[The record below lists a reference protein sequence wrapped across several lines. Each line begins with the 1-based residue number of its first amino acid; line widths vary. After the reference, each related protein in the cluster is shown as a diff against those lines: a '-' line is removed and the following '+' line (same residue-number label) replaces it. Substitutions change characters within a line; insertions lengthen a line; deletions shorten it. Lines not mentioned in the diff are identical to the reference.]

1 MHGILGGRATRRRAR
16 STVLTVL
23 TALTLVL
30 PTAATSQAAEPPAT
44 AKAAPVAESPA
55 PSAKSNRTSKFAADS
70 GEECTAT
77 APGSKERRA
86 GAVESCVTVTPA
98 PVTAPAK
105 TKTRTGPASTAPAS
119 ATAAADAPIAT
130 CEITNPGDYSYGRFS
145 YCVTGIHVTYI
156 LRDTNGAE
164 LGRGVLQVSTSATL
178 SAQATTWS
186 EQIHVTMI
194 SGSPAVPALDA
205 KFRASCTA
213 GCRAT
218 TTAPW
223 YKSDI
228 VVGGELNGAVKYSS
242 SPAAGTALSFTTGY
256 KMYVKSPNV
265 DTTPVDPNASW
276 DNPRTIRCDNAVGG
290 TSVAGCAVPSVVP
303 ELSMRTTASDAGGA
317 VAAYAWAQKNLN
329 GAWGKKGSPLT
340 RSTSGVAGRT
350 AATCGGFTAEPELV
364 DPDTCAD
371 FPFGEAKEGGSPGDR
386 CVKVIPNL
394 DNGEWATYV
403 LNDAHVLD
411 PSSPCVQAHVTP
423 DEKQFAD
430 AQLADGFKDQR
441 VIDADR
447 FELTFSLPDVGP
459 QASCLNDP
467 RPINS
472 IPNDGGWFFNATEA
486 VPLVNKTVPTSGPGL
501 RPARAQACL
510 GLKTKTGTGT
520 SNPVT
525 GMEDAEAYAKANNLT
540 YDQSRCH
547 LIASVLGGKGTS
559 KRTRS
564 NLVPCWQSGMN
575 TGTPSMRTYETIAE
589 NVIKGN
595 DPNVVL
601 GTNDAIFYQVTP
613 VYKAADS
620 TIPVGVTMRADIQRA
635 SGATE
640 ELFPNVYVTNTY
652 KNTGLHN
659 LGN

>member
-1 MHGILGGRATRRRAR
+1 MHGIHRGHATRRRAR

-44 AKAAPVAESPA
+44 AKAAPAAESPA
-55 PSAKSNRTSKFAADS
+55 PGAKSNRTSAFAADS

-105 TKTRTGPASTAPAS
+105 TKTRTGLAST
-119 ATAAADAPIAT
+119 AADAPTGT
-130 CEITNPGDYSYGRFS
+130 CEITSPGTYSYGRFS

-156 LRDTNGAE
+156 LRDTNGIE

-186 EQIHVTMI
+186 EQVDVTMI

-205 KFRASCTA
+205 KFRASCTT

-228 VVGGELNGAVKYSS
+228 VVGGTLSGAVKYSS
-242 SPAAGTALSFTTGY
+242 SPAAGTAVSFTTGY
-256 KMYVKSPNV
+256 KMYVKSPNA

-276 DNPRTIRCDNAVGG
+276 DNPRTIRCDHAVGG
-290 TSVAGCAVPSVVP
+290 SSVAGCAVPSVLP
-303 ELSMRTTASDAGGA
+303 ELSMKATASDAGGA
-317 VAAYAWAQKNLN
+317 VASYAWAQKNLS

-340 RSTSGVAGRT
+340 RSTSGVANRT

-364 DPDTCAD
+364 DADSCAD
-371 FPFGEAKEGGSPGDR
+371 FPFGEAKEGGAPGDK
-386 CVKVIPNL
+386 CVQVIPNL
-394 DNGEWATYV
+394 GNGEWDTYV

-411 PSSPCVQAHVTP
+411 PASPCVQAHVTP
-423 DEKQFAD
+423 AEKQFAD

-441 VIDADR
+441 VIDADQ
-447 FELTFSLPDVGP
+447 FELTFSLPDTGP
-459 QASCLNDP
+459 HADCLNDP
-467 RPINS
+467 TPGDS
-472 IPNDGGWFFNATEA
+472 LPNGDGWFSLAKEP
-486 VPLVNKTVPTSGPGL
+486 VPLVNKSDPAGGSGFRTTRALACIGL
-501 RPARAQACL
+501 NI
-510 GLKTKTGTGT
+510 KEGTDT

-525 GMEDAEAYAKANNLT
+525 GMKDAVEYAKANSLP
-540 YDQSRCH
+540 YDQARCH
-547 LIASVLGGKGTS
+547 LVPKVLGGKGTS
-559 KRTRS
+559 KRTRF
-564 NLVPCWQSGMN
+564 NLVPCWQVGMN
-575 TGTPSMRTYETIAE
+575 TGSPSMRTYEKMAE
-589 NVIKGN
+589 DLVKGN
-595 DPNVVL
+595 DPRRVL
-601 GTNDAIFYQVTP
+601 GTSDAIFYQVTP
-613 VYKAADS
+613 VYKDANS
-620 TIPVGVTMRADIQRA
+620 TIPVGVTMSATIQRA
-635 SGATE
+635 NGPTE
-640 ELFPNVYVTNTY
+640 ELFPSVYVTNTY
-652 KNTGLHN
+652 ANTGLYN